1 MEKEI
6 ISAIISLVS
15 AVASGWMLYKTNI
28 NKDSVKEK
36 STFLNAEESFRQD
49 ILKENK
55 DLRDRNEDLSKEL
68 DILSNEVNTLK
79 DKVGELESKL
89 SKRIDKIKIISSFL
103 KYLPT
108 PAWLKVKVLDG
119 YKLTCV
125 NGAYSV
131 LFDVSEDYCKSSGDH
146 LHLPED
152 LKKFFSLMELK
163 VQKVQKGIRS
173 DSSFKINQ
181 SSKSWYLVKFPII
194 EDGEIIAIGGVLLD
208 CEC

>member
-1 MEKEI
+1 MDKEI

-28 NKDSVKEK
+28 NKDSIKEK
-36 STFLNAEESFRQD
+36 SSFLNAEEAFRQD

-55 DLRDRNEDLSKEL
+55 NLRDKNEDLSKEL
-68 DILSNEVNTLK
+68 NILIDEVGQLK
-79 DKVGELESKL
+79 DKVSELESKL

-108 PAWLKVKVLDG
+108 PAWLKIKAIDG

-125 NGAYSV
+125 NGAYST
-131 LFDVSEDYCKSSGDH
+131 LFDVSEDYCKSAGDH
-146 LHLPED
+146 LHLSDD
-152 LKKFFSLMELK
+152 LKKFFNLMELK
-163 VQKVQKGIRS
+163 VQKVQKGIKA
-173 DSSFKINQ
+173 DSPVKINQ
-181 SSKSWYLVKFPII
+181 NNKCWYLVKFPII